1 MESVQVLKTV
11 KKEVTV
17 TMSGQGMDDTVGK
30 IFQMLRKEVFK
41 EIGKPI
47 VQMDTEEVLFEK
59 VDETEKT
66 ERFLFVFMPRVKK
79 YFTVTAR
86 ITVTV
91 KYIDL
96 E

>member
-1 MESVQVLKTV
+1 
-11 KKEVTV
+11 
-17 TMSGQGMDDTVGK
+17 
-30 IFQMLRKEVFK
+30 
-41 EIGKPI
+41 
-47 VQMDTEEVLFEK
+47 MDTEEVLFEK

-79 YFTVTAR
+79 YFTITAR